1 MAIVP
6 RYLIGKAKRQNVLLD
21 EAHALSLEH
30 IAPGNL
36 SEAVR
41 FCVAYALARGAV
53 PAAMAAHTKSQR
65 DAVARAQQVAAA
77 NPPPGVP
84 LSELY
89 AAPAP
94 TPTHTEQAAPLY
106 SSADAATL
114 DAFANWGDDPTP
126 PSEQPAPILPTLA
139 DILASTP
146 DV

>member
-65 DAVARAQQVAAA
+65 DAVARTQQAAAA

-94 TPTHTEQAAPLY
+94 TEQ
-106 SSADAATL
+106 AATL
-114 DAFANWGDDPTP
+114 DAFANWGDDPAP
-126 PSEQPAPILPTLA
+126 PSAQPAPILPTLA

>member
-6 RYLIGKAKRQNVLLD
+6 RYLIGKAKRQNILLD

-65 DAVARAQQVAAA
+65 DAVARAQQAAAA
-77 NPPPGVP
+77 NPPPGVL

-94 TPTHTEQAAPLY
+94 TEQAAPIY
-106 SSADAATL
+106 SRAH
-114 DAFANWGDDPTP
+114 
-126 PSEQPAPILPTLA
+126 I
-139 DILASTP
+139 
-146 DV
+146 

>member
-65 DAVARAQQVAAA
+65 DAVARAQQAAAA

-89 AAPAP
+89 AAP
-94 TPTHTEQAAPLY
+94 TTQAAPLY

-114 DAFANWGDDPTP
+114 DAFANWGDDPAP
-126 PSEQPAPILPTLA
+126 PSAQPAPILPTLA